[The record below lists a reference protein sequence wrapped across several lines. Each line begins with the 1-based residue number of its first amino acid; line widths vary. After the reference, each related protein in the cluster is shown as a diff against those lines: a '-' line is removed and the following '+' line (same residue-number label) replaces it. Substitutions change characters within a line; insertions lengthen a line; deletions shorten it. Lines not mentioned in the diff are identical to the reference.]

1 MYVYSRRSWRLTLLM
16 LATST
21 WLQFAVFA
29 AVPALLMF
37 VLPANQG
44 HSRLI
49 GALLLLPAVLAA
61 VSTLWLSVRATS
73 EGITVQNALRRYRL
87 PWETVRMVSSVKGGR
102 IYQPSHVEI
111 LRGGTWALPDGY
123 PFTIGVTIG
132 LDDRARTQIVTAL
145 VEEGRANGFNL
156 ETAAGPQWEV
166 WSKLVPTSVPALGE
180 ADAESRHHVEITSP
194 SEVECV
200 ICGHRQPQAEMEP
213 FGEQADEAAWYCRDS
228 DACGRRAATD

>member
-16 LATST
+16 LTTT
-21 WLQFAVFA
+21 WLQFATFA
-29 AVPALLMF
+29 AAPVVLIL

-49 GALLLLPAVLAA
+49 GALVLLPAVIAA

-87 PWETVRMVSSVKGGR
+87 PWETVRMFSSVEGGR

-111 LRGGTWALPDGY
+111 QRGGTWVLPDGY

-132 LDDRARTQIVTAL
+132 LDDRARTEIVTAL
-145 VEEGRANGFNL
+145 VEEGRAHGFDL
-156 ETAAGPQWEV
+156 KTAAGPQWEV
-166 WSKLVPTSVPALGE
+166 WSKLVPKSVPALGE
-180 ADAESRHHVEITSP
+180 ADPAWRHHVEIAAP
-194 SEVECV
+194 SEVECI
-200 ICGHRQPQAEMEP
+200 ICGHRGPHAEMEP
-213 FGEQADEAAWYCRDS
+213 FGQQADEPSWYCRDS
-228 DACGRRAATD
+228 DACGNRAATD